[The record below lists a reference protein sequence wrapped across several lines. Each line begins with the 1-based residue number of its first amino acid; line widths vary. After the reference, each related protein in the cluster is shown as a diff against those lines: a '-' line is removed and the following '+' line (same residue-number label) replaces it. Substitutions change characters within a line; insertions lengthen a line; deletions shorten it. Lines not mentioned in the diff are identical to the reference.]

1 MGKIKTEKIIENIVN
16 LLRDNYKPEKVIL
29 FGSYAWGL
37 PTEESDID
45 LLVIK
50 DTKSTFF
57 KRLLEVRRIVS
68 DARRGYAFEPLV
80 LTPQEL
86 EDRIRNK
93 DSFFVE
99 ILNQGKV
106 LYDAA

>member
-1 MGKIKTEKIIENIVN
+1 MGKVGTEKIIESMVN

-50 DTKSTFF
+50 DTKSAFF
-57 KRLLEVRRIVS
+57 KRLLEVRQIVS
-68 DARRGYAFEPLV
+68 LARKGYAFEPIV

-86 EDRIRNK
+86 KDRTEKK
-93 DSFFVE
+93 DPFFAE
-99 ILNQGKV
+99 ILTRGKV